1 MKRNASASSVN
12 YEAIETAA
20 AAWLARQDNTETWTK
35 DDQRALSDWLA
46 QNTAHRVA
54 WLRLRQ
60 AWVRADAMAEM
71 PNANEEEDVD
81 AQALPLA
88 VTLPK
93 RSRRLPYFAG
103 VTMMAIAATA
113 IYLGAPVEPATQ
125 GVEQYATA
133 VGARRQ
139 LNLPDG
145 SHVLLNTRTR
155 ARAEVMP
162 NDRQFWLDDG
172 EAFFE
177 IAHDPAHPFV
187 ITAGNDRITVLGT
200 KFSVRHENGRTQV
213 TVLEGKVRLDHLGA
227 PVARP
232 APEETTTLVKN
243 DTAVSQQGDVVVA
256 TRTPQQTLQ
265 DLSWRSGR
273 IQFDNRPL
281 ADIAAEFNRY
291 NRRQIVVH
299 EDAAQLRLSV
309 DFDSSNVDGF
319 MRLIHTG
326 FGVVVHA
333 NGDQIDLSMS

>member
-1 MKRNASASSVN
+1 MN

-20 AAWLARQDNTETWTK
+20 AAWLARQDNTGTWTK
-35 DDQRALSDWLA
+35 DDQRALSEWLA

-60 AWVRADAMAEM
+60 AWVRADAMADM
-71 PNANEEEDVD
+71 PNTHETEEIEIPR
-81 AQALPLA
+81 LPLSVA
-88 VTLPK
+88 PPK
-93 RSRRLPYFAG
+93 RSRRLAYFAG
-103 VTMMAIAATA
+103 VTMMTIAAVA
-113 IYLGAPVEPATQ
+113 AYLGTAGRLATQ

-139 LNLPDG
+139 LNLADG

-155 ARAEVMP
+155 ARAEVSRS
-162 NDRQFWLDDG
+162 DRQFWLDDG

-187 ITAGNDRITVLGT
+187 IRAGNDRITVLGT

-213 TVLEGKVRLDHLGA
+213 TVLEGKVRLDHLGTQ
-227 PVARP
+227 VAKP

-243 DTAVSQQGDVVVA
+243 DTAVSQKGDVVVA

-281 ADIAAEFNRY
+281 VDIAAEFNRY

-319 MRLIHTG
+319 TRLIHTG